1 LHRLALELRQLSPIL
16 PEKYVPFIF
25 RELKLINVN
34 QMQRV
39 YKFGT
44 VLSTMASEAAV
55 AKRNTAVLRQ
65 QTKIVA
71 LSQDSF
77 SQQQIGLSPTHLHR
91 QRQRLPPHH
100 LLHQPN
106 KSRQAQTTKA

>member
-1 LHRLALELRQLSPIL
+1 
-16 PEKYVPFIF
+16 
-25 RELKLINVN
+25 
-34 QMQRV
+34 MQRV
-39 YKFGT
+39 YKSGI
-44 VLSTMASEAAV
+44 VLFMMASEAVA

-91 QRQRLPPHH
+91 QPLPPHH
-100 LLHQPN
+100 LLHQLKKHP
-106 KSRQAQTTKA
+106 QAQTTKA